1 LWQGEWVYLSA
12 SYFQP
17 AGQIVGTKIPFLRE
31 LTFEYGHVEQI
42 APGIR
47 RVVANNP
54 SPFTFYGTGTYI
66 LGTGN
71 VAVID
76 PGPADPAH
84 IQAIVDGLDGE
95 TISHVLVTHTH
106 MDHSPGC
113 ALLKAHTDAPT
124 YAFGPH
130 GAGKIEQGVPVEEG
144 GDMDFRPDEL
154 VKHGDVMQGDDWSV
168 ECVYTP
174 GHTSNHMCF
183 QLREHR
189 ALFTGDHV
197 MGWSTSIISPPDG
210 DMMAYMVS
218 LELLL
223 ERDDD
228 VYWPTHGP
236 AITDPKPHVRA
247 FIEHRRER
255 EAQIVEC
262 VGSGVSLIADMVP
275 RMYLETPEVMYPAA
289 ARSVLAAIE
298 YLVQRGELVSD
309 AGVSMDANYR
319 LAR

>member
-1 LWQGEWVYLSA
+1 MGV
-12 SYFQP
+12 
-17 AGQIVGTKIPFLRE
+17 KIPFKRE
-31 LTFEYGHVEQI
+31 LEFEYGSVDEV

-47 RVVANNP
+47 RVIANNP
-54 SPFTFYGTGTYI
+54 SPFTLYGTGTYI
-66 LGTGN
+66 LGTGE

-84 IQAIVDGLDGE
+84 IQALLDAVEGE

-113 ALLKAHTDAPT
+113 ALLKDHVDAPT

-130 GAGKIEQGVPVEEG
+130 GAGKLEEGVPVEEG
-144 GDMDFRPDEL
+144 GDMEFTPDVL
-154 VKHGDVMQGDDWSV
+154 VGHGDVIEGRNWSV

-174 GHTSNHMCF
+174 GHTSNHMCYA
-183 QLREHR
+183 LRESR

-223 ERDDD
+223 ERHDR

-236 AITDPKPHVRA
+236 CITEPHEHVKA
-247 FIEHRRER
+247 FIEHRKER
-255 EAQIVEC
+255 EAQIMEC
-262 VGSGVSLIADMVP
+262 VDQGVGLIRDMVP
-275 RMYLETPEVMYPAA
+275 MMYRDTPEYLYPAA
-289 ARSVLAAIE
+289 ARSTLAAIE
-298 YLVQRGELVSD
+298 YLVKRGALSTD
-309 AGVSMDANYR
+309 DGISLDSSY
-319 LAR
+319 ARAR

>member
-1 LWQGEWVYLSA
+1 VA
-12 SYFQP
+12 
-17 AGQIVGTKIPFLRE
+17 TKIPYRRE
-31 LTFEYGHVEQI
+31 LTFEYGQIEQV

-47 RVVANNP
+47 RVIANNP

-66 LGTGN
+66 LGTGS

-76 PGPADPAH
+76 PGPADPEH
-84 IQAIVDGLDGE
+84 IQAIVDGLAGE

-113 ALLKAHTDAPT
+113 ALLKAHSAAPT
-124 YAFGPH
+124 LAFGPH
-130 GAGKIEQGVPVEEG
+130 GAGKLEQGVPVEEG
-144 GDMDFRPDEL
+144 GDMDFQPDQL
-154 VKHGDVMQGDDWSV
+154 VQHGDVIEGGDWSV

-183 QLREHR
+183 QLREQK

-223 ERDDD
+223 ERDDE

-236 AITDPKPHVRA
+236 SIDDPKAHVRA
-247 FIEHRRER
+247 FIAHRRER
-255 EAQIVEC
+255 EAQILDC
-262 VGSGVSLIADMVP
+262 VGSGTELIADMVP
-275 RMYLETPEVMYPAA
+275 KMYQDTPEFMYPAA
-289 ARSVLAAIE
+289 ARSVLAAME
-298 YLVQRGELVSD
+298 FLVQRGEVVSD
-309 AGVSMDANYR
+309 AGVSMDARYQLGR
-319 LAR
+319 

>member
-1 LWQGEWVYLSA
+1 MAVE
-12 SYFQP
+12 
-17 AGQIVGTKIPFLRE
+17 IPFRRQLDF
-31 LTFEYGHVEQI
+31 TYGAAEEV

-47 RVVANNP
+47 RVIAENP
-54 SPFTFYGTGTYI
+54 SPFTLYGTGTYI

-84 IQAIVDGLDGE
+84 IQAILAAVEGE
-95 TISHVLVTHTH
+95 TISHILVTHTH

-113 ALLKAHTDAPT
+113 RLMKDATSAPT
-124 YAFGPH
+124 YAYGPH
-130 GAGKIEQGVPVEEG
+130 GAGKMEQGVPVEEG
-144 GDMDFRPDEL
+144 GDMDFEPDEL
-154 VKHGDVMQGDDWSV
+154 VRDGDIIEGGDWSV

-183 QLREHR
+183 ALREQK

-210 DMMAYMVS
+210 DMAAYMAS

-223 ERDDD
+223 ARDDAA
-228 VYWPTHGP
+228 YWPTHGP
-236 AITDPKPHVRA
+236 VIDEPKPHVRA

-255 EAQIVEC
+255 EQQIFEC
-262 VGSGVSLIADMVP
+262 IDEGVHRITDMVP
-275 RMYLETPEVMYPAA
+275 MMYKDTPEFMYPAA
-289 ARSVLAAIE
+289 ARSVFAAIE
-298 YLVQRGELVSD
+298 FMVSRGELKTDGSLSLD
-309 AGVSMDANYR
+309 AAYER
-319 LAR
+319 A